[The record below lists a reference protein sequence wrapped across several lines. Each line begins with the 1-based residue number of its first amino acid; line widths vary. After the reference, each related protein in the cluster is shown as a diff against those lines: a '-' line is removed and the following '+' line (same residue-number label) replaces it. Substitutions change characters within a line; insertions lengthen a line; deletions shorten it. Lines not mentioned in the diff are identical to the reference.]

1 MDILKVFKLANDE
14 YEINILGTDEDPLF
28 QANQIGKVL
37 EIKNIHTTVK
47 KFDDADEK
55 VIHTTYT
62 PGGPQQVTF
71 LTELGL
77 YRLLGMSRKPIA
89 RVFQKWVGK
98 AVKEIRLTGT
108 YELQRQREI
117 DAEIA
122 QAQEERAIHNTFVSS
137 LNRKRV
143 VYFTKVKEVDEK
155 NILIKLGWTDDIKSR
170 TRQHANDYG
179 MSVLQNVFECNNNR
193 EFELFLKRH
202 PTFTCHGYVDTVNG
216 KRSTELFMFSKE
228 EYEEAIGVV
237 KKNITSYFGFN
248 PEQYLENTRLHIEGK
263 RLDLNLKRQENLQS
277 IIEILKNPPK
287 NEALLKVI
295 MDELTNDKMS
305 HTETTDED
313 IVHDEDITKKS
324 IDDRPRENTKNRRV
338 QKYNAETFEL
348 LETYEGLMDVIRK
361 NKTYSKVG
369 VKSAATRNTIYN
381 GYRWFFIER
390 LDEDVKYQIPPTFDI
405 STSIPKLIAMLDLK
419 KEKIVDVFLS
429 QADAARAKKLKHKT
443 AINNAI
449 KKGTISQ
456 GNYYKLFKDC
466 NEELQL
472 EYLSRAELPSPV
484 LPKGTQIEQ
493 IHPQTL
499 QSVKIHTSINEV
511 LKEFHIARETLLR
524 VCKTNEV
531 YKGFMWKFVEN
542 TES

>member
-1 MDILKVFKLANDE
+1 MYNIYTMDILKVFKLANDE

-47 KFDDADEK
+47 NFDDADEK

-117 DAEIA
+117 DAQLA
-122 QAQEERAIHNTFVSS
+122 QTQEERAIHNTFVSS

-216 KRSTELFMFSKE
+216 KRSTELYIFSKE

-237 KKNITSYFGFN
+237 KKNITSYLGYN
-248 PEQYLENTRLHIEGK
+248 HEQYLENK
-263 RLDLNLKRQENLQS
+263 RLDVESERIKLQFKRLEL
-277 IIEILKNPPK
+277 LDDMRKNPPK
-287 NEALLKVI
+287 NEALLKAI

-305 HTETTDED
+305 TETT
-313 IVHDEDITKKS
+313 DEDITKKS

-348 LETYEGLMDVIRK
+348 LETYEGLMDVVRK

-369 VKSAATRNTIYN
+369 VKSAARRNTIYN

-524 VCKTNEV
+524 VCKTHEV
-531 YKGFMWKFVEN
+531 YKGFVWKFVEN